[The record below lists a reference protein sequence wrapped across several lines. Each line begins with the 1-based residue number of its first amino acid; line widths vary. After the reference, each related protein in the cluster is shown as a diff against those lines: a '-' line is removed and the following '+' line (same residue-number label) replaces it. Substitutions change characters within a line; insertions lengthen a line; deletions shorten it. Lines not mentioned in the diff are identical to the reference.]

1 MDINE
6 KLQNLRAC
14 YLKASLDFVDCDSDP
29 LKQFS
34 HWLHEAL
41 DAGCDE
47 PNAFTLSTVHNSR
60 PRGRILLLKGVEDGK
75 FIFYT
80 NYESSKGAEMKEN
93 PFAAMTFLWLPL
105 QRQVRI
111 EGKVTKVEAS
121 KSDAYFKIR
130 PRGSQIGAV
139 ASPQSKKVKTRQELE
154 MLFQSAEAKYEG
166 SDVID
171 RPSHWGGYALEPQYI
186 EFWQG
191 RNNRMHDR
199 IAYELVSGKWELS
212 RLAP

>member
-6 KLQNLRAC
+6 KLQNLRAS
-14 YLKASLDFVDCDSDP
+14 YLKASLDIGDCNPDP

-41 DAGCDE
+41 NAGCDE
-47 PNAFTLSTVHNSR
+47 PNAFTLSTVSNSK
-60 PRGRILLLKGVEDGK
+60 PRGRVLLLKGIEDGK

-80 NYESSKGAEMKEN
+80 NYESSKGLELKEN
-93 PFAAMTFLWLPL
+93 PYGAMTFLWLPL

-111 EGKVTKVEAS
+111 EGKVTKVEES

-139 ASPQSKKVKTRQELE
+139 ASPQSRKISTRRELE
-154 MLFQSAEAKYEG
+154 ALFQDAEAKYEG
-166 SDVID
+166 RDLID
-171 RPSHWGGYALEPQYI
+171 RPVHWGGYALEPYYI

-199 IAYELVSGKWELS
+199 IAYEMMSGEWELG